1 MRVDVVQELTGR
13 FVRIMVE
20 KDSGYFGTE
29 MLKYNEVEGIMG
41 AEIHHV
47 DSETRLM
54 YQAGDMMSVSELFER
69 KVFTSQEFLELIRQL
84 TDILNRC
91 AEYFLDGRNLLLR
104 NDYMFYDE
112 EKKKLKVIYLDGF
125 DSDVAD
131 GISKLLEGFMDTMNH
146 RDRELVF
153 LVYEMHRLTRDG
165 HFNLKKLSD
174 FVGEN
179 TKASGR
185 QQYSGHR
192 EDKPPHYIE
201 ERKTADQ
208 KKETQKE
215 RKKQETYMSDG
226 KQESRQK
233 PVRTPGKTILFLAAG
248 FFLTVVMVK
257 SGLLAKPLTGEWD
270 VKRVVVFALVLV
282 TAEGYLIRREKAEQ
296 KEEVLEDDLDKTEV
310 LIGAASDSD
319 ETVVLEKQGHAAWY
333 LNLVPD
339 DWQREEIKVRSSP
352 FFIGKNPAKADG
364 IIEDGE
370 VSRLHAKIVM
380 EENGV
385 FLIDQDSTNG
395 TFLNEK
401 QLVPWERCRVEN
413 GDMIGISSI
422 YYRAELYQ

>member
-208 KKETQKE
+208 KKEAQEE
-215 RKKQETYMSDG
+215 RKKQETYMPDG

-233 PVRTPGKTILFLAAG
+233 PVKAPGKTILFLAAG

-257 SGLLAKPLTGEWD
+257 SGLLVKPLTGEWD
-270 VKRVVVFALVLV
+270 VKRVVVFALVLA

-319 ETVVLEKQGHAAWY
+319 ETVVLEKQGHDAWH

-364 IIEDGE
+364 IIGDGE